1 MITVTASTHTATA
14 HSAAEMMRSCPAA
27 PRPAGPVRACAL
39 AADARAGAAARTFTS
54 RTLREWCAD
63 DIADDLLLAVAEL
76 FANALR
82 HGSARVSGAAPCA
95 PILLELVRLPR
106 GVLCLVSD
114 SSPVFP
120 GARVRHEAADGLGGQ
135 DRYDALDDLD
145 DLDDLDEGG
154 RGLQIV
160 GALAAAWGCVRNSE
174 CGGKSVWALFELTP
188 PSPPP
193 PPGPPPSR
201 VRAATAARPPGGRR
215 SR

>member
-1 MITVTASTHTATA
+1 MTASTRTAPA
-14 HSAAEMMRSCPAA
+14 HNAAEMLRSCPAA
-27 PRPAGPVRACAL
+27 QSPISADAAPRPSGPVRACAL
-39 AADARAGAAARTFTS
+39 AADARAGAAARTFAS

-82 HGSARVSGAAPCA
+82 HGSVRTSGSAPAA
-95 PILLELVRLPR
+95 PILVELVRLPR

-120 GARVRHEAADGLGGQ
+120 GAPRRRGADHH
-135 DRYDALDDLD
+135 DDLD
-145 DLDDLDEGG
+145 NLASPDDLDEGG

-174 CGGKSVWALFELTP
+174 CGGKSVWALFELC
-188 PSPPP
+188 
-193 PPGPPPSR
+193 
-201 VRAATAARPPGGRR
+201 
-215 SR
+215 